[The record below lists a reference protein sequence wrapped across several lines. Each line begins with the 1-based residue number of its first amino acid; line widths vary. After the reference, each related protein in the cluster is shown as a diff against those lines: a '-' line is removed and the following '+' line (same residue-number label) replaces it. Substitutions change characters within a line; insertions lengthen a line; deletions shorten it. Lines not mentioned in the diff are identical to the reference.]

1 MKSRREVL
9 FTSVNEEIALDEV
22 NRRMGQNG
30 LPTVHE
36 REYIM
41 WQQTIVP
48 MLRANM
54 LYYNEFVITSQLS
67 FSDLIHL
74 INDRRVRQTIS

>member
-36 REYIM
+36 REYLM

-48 MLRANM
+48 MLRSNIIM
-54 LYYNEFVITSQLS
+54 SL
-67 FSDLIHL
+67 
-74 INDRRVRQTIS
+74 